1 MEDKRFKVE
10 CERSYEQMDV
20 LELLDGIRMDKLPGW
35 ASAAP
40 AATPDRTIRIFLA
53 SSAELRED
61 RDAFDLHFRPQ
72 NDQLRKEGFYLEIVR
87 WENFLDA
94 MSETRLQDEYNKA
107 IRACDVFVCL
117 FFTKTGKFTEE
128 EFDVAHRQFKE
139 SGKPRIYTFFK
150 NADIKTGSAQEE
162 DILSLF
168 AFKKRLREL
177 GHFYTSYDNIEHL
190 KRQFHDQSTRCWS
203 QTTDRRE
210 SGTRDKRGSKSST
223 EIPVPRTA
231 PTLAQELAAHCHPER
246 VYP

>member
-1 MEDKRFKVE
+1 
-10 CERSYEQMDV
+10 MDV

-35 ASAAP
+35 ANEAP
-40 AATPDRTIRIFLA
+40 PATPDRTIRIFLA

-61 RDAFDLHFRPQ
+61 RDAFDLYFRQQ

-150 NADIKTGSAQEE
+150 NADDQDRQRAGGRPQFLVGISRKTE
-162 DILSLF
+162 D
-168 AFKKRLREL
+168 
-177 GHFYTSYDNIEHL
+177 
-190 KRQFHDQSTRCWS
+190 
-203 QTTDRRE
+203 
-210 SGTRDKRGSKSST
+210 SGTST
-223 EIPVPRTA
+223 PATTISNT
-231 PTLAQELAAHCHPER
+231 
-246 VYP
+246 